1 MPARVLE
8 YLGQQVLD
16 SGPVLRPAQ
25 PGALCPFSGNPCSK
39 VNRSEPLKPVCTVST
54 RGKSWIVCKDRLC
67 ATSGAQFNL
76 YQKDMLLGIA
86 KEVAQREVSE
96 DDVIYKR
103 EAPVAVPNASNYH
116 ADYVMVIF
124 PGKKN
129 ALKLVV
135 EMQGGGETS
144 STGGITNIVQEWEDA
159 GPERTNSMLTKIAPK
174 TNAIETNAWRRQQE
188 QFMVKGRV
196 AVRSGGK
203 LVFCI
208 GELIFDYL
216 QSKFA
221 AHPPEDLRKGNW
233 TLCLIA
239 IKSTPVVGAPSS
251 SLDVGIDRA
260 RTIFTDYDSFV
271 RSITSVGGVDQ
282 SLFAPPFMRLNGQEW
297 VGEGEA

>member
-1 MPARVLE
+1 MPARILE
-8 YLGQQVLD
+8 YLGQQVLET
-16 SGPVLRPAQ
+16 GPVIKPAQ
-25 PGALCPFSGNPCSK
+25 SGALCPFSGNPCSK

-67 ATSGAQFNL
+67 STSGVYFND
-76 YQKDMLLGIA
+76 YQKDILLQIA
-86 KEVAQREVSE
+86 REVAQRNVTE
-96 DDVIYKR
+96 DEILYKR
-103 EAPVAVPNASNYH
+103 EAPVAVPNASSYH

-129 ALKLVV
+129 VLKLVV

-144 STGGITNIVQEWEDA
+144 STGGLTSAVQEWEDA
-159 GPERTNSMLTKIAPK
+159 GELRTNAMLAAVAPK
-174 TNAIETNAWRRQQE
+174 ANAIETNAWRRQQE

-221 AHPPEDLRKGNW
+221 AHPPEDLRSGNW

-239 IKSTPVVGAPSS
+239 IKSDTVESS
-251 SLDVGIDRA
+251 PASPLQVGIDRA

-271 RSITSVGGVDQ
+271 RAITSVGGVDQ
-282 SLFAPPFMRLNGQEW
+282 TLFAPPYIGLNGRDW
-297 VGEGEA
+297 VGEGEL

>member
-1 MPARVLE
+1 
-8 YLGQQVLD
+8 
-16 SGPVLRPAQ
+16 
-25 PGALCPFSGNPCSK
+25 
-39 VNRSEPLKPVCTVST
+39 
-54 RGKSWIVCKDRLC
+54 
-67 ATSGAQFNL
+67 
-76 YQKDMLLGIA
+76 MLLRIA

-96 DDVIYKR
+96 HDVIYKR

-144 STGGITNIVQEWEDA
+144 STGGITNIVQAWEDA
-159 GPERTNSMLTKIAPK
+159 GSGRTNAMLTKIAPK

-221 AHPPEDLRKGNW
+221 AHPPEDLRMGNW

-239 IKSTPVVGAPSS
+239 IKSTPVEGAPSS

-282 SLFAPPFMRLNGQEW
+282 SLFAPPFMHLNGQEW

>member
-1 MPARVLE
+1 MPARVHE

-16 SGPVLRPAQ
+16 SGPAIRPAL

-39 VNRSEPLKPVCTVST
+39 VNRSKPQKPVCTVST
-54 RGKSWIVCKDRLC
+54 RGKNWIVCKDRLC
-67 ATSGAQFNL
+67 ATSGVKFNL
-76 YQKDMLLGIA
+76 YQKDMLLRIA
-86 KEVAQREVSE
+86 REVAQREVSE

-116 ADYVMVIF
+116 ADYVMVVF
-124 PGKKN
+124 PSKKN
-129 ALKLVV
+129 ALKMVV

-144 STGGITNIVQEWEDA
+144 STGGITNNVQAWEDA
-159 GPERTNSMLTKIAPK
+159 GAGRTNAMLSKVAPNS
-174 TNAIETNAWRRQQE
+174 NAIETNAWRRQQE

-216 QSKFA
+216 QSKFT

-239 IKSTPVVGAPSS
+239 IKSAPVQGRADS
-251 SLDVGIDRA
+251 SLEVGIDST
-260 RTIFTDYDSFV
+260 RTIFTDYESFV
-271 RSITSVGGVDQ
+271 RAITSVGGVDQ
-282 SLFAPPFMRLNGQEW
+282 TLFAPPFMRLNGQEW